1 MAGIAPR
8 EAAGGTT
15 GALHTVAVRAMRWLT
30 EETFEIRF
38 ERPDHFDYLPGQK
51 ISFVDGAHRRDYT
64 LLGPVEADELAL
76 CVRLVANGRFSPRLA
91 RASSGDRFRITVPF
105 GFFTYKASSRPAVF
119 VATGT
124 GIAPF
129 VAFTRAGIRG
139 FDLLHGG
146 RTASELYYQE
156 ILTGSARSYIPCISG
171 ASGGESL
178 AAAFAGRVDQYL
190 TTVFPEG
197 VYDFYLCGR
206 SEMIRDV
213 TRVIDLRFPDSRLF
227 MEAFD

>member
-1 MAGIAPR
+1 MAGIASR
-8 EAAGGTT
+8 VAAGGTT
-15 GALHTVAVRAMRWLT
+15 GALHTVAVTAMRWLT

-38 ERPDHFDYLPGQK
+38 ERPDPFDYLPGQK
-51 ISFVDGAHRRDYT
+51 ISLVDGAHRRDYT
-64 LLGPVEADELAL
+64 LLGPVETDELAL

-91 RASSGDRFRITVPF
+91 RASIGDRFRITAPF
-105 GFFTYKASSRPAVF
+105 GYFTFKASPRPAVF

-129 VAFTRAGIRG
+129 VAYARAGTNG

-146 RTASELYYQE
+146 RTASALYYRE
-156 ILTGSARSYIPCISG
+156 ILAGSARSYIPCISG
-171 ASGGESL
+171 AYRRESL
-178 AAAFAGRVDQYL
+178 PGTFAGRVDQYL
-190 TTVFPEG
+190 MTVFPEG
-197 VYDFYLCGR
+197 VYDFYLCGL